1 MLKIMKNQLNESKLN
16 NTGGNSLFLLNE
28 NKFIRIPKLY
38 QKKKIPFLY
47 NSINKSK
54 NSSIKKYEKYTKIFK
69 SKLLKY
75 NNGIH
80 LYNKSNTL
88 NNNYMKNLTLNKSNI
103 NTINTTMNNSNNNT
117 FFNNTTNNSI
127 SNIISNNLFNNNT
140 LNYKIEHN
148 KDNLKDNLNDN
159 IDNIDK
165 SIINNEVNEK
175 ENNHENIVESDEDAN
190 IKDLINE
197 ETEEKMHVHIS
208 NYNGGLKGNRDWGLS
223 KTDVKDDK
231 LISFRKGIYV
241 NSSNFKKNNV
251 NKFKYQILLNNCEDI
266 KKKLLYEGKN
276 KFNKIQNKD
285 KDIDIKSIN
294 NNTSDNKILFS
305 QKANIENKIKKLN
318 FDQPFKYLKMSNSN
332 KNMTGNRKNY
342 ELNKL
347 FRVPRIEI
355 DLSRKENT
363 FFSLKKANYMNSNSN
378 TDETSRRY
386 IREYREG
393 LNSIDKNFI
402 FNPTEENSFN
412 KDTLKNR
419 SVSPSNNKSDIN
431 NDFFH
436 SKDLL
441 NNINININKNQSDR
455 NYKPYK
461 FIFPSAIKRNIMNV
475 GLIRYNNN
483 IIKNI
488 NNNKIKTN
496 LNDFIFEIGNIK
508 FKHYIENL
516 LDDKSL
522 IILSSL
528 NKNFYK
534 NFRYV
539 IYNKYY
545 NYIIL
550 DENNKKENMNK
561 IIKSLFQY
569 SSNKLKNISKEEI
582 ERIYNSFNFK
592 SIYNENIIK
601 DLPRTFPNDSTF
613 NKNSLGYY
621 KLYNILTVYSNFNKQ
636 IGYTQGL
643 NFISAIGLSLCDTE
657 QEVFVF
663 LDGLINRFELDK
675 FMGINNKY
683 LVQNLKYF
691 SNILNKYVPDIICF
705 FNNKLLNHE
714 FFSTNWI
721 LTLFSNC
728 MSKNELVIIWCF
740 MIVFGWKFFYCFVI
754 ELLNFYKEDI
764 FQTNENEL
772 NFKMKKLLNDDK
784 FEGNLNVLIKNTFQ
798 LMKNTIS
805 L

>member
-1 MLKIMKNQLNESKLN
+1 MENHLNESHLN
-16 NTGGNSLFLLNE
+16 NTGGNNLFFLNE
-28 NKFIRIPKLY
+28 NKLIKIPKLY
-38 QKKKIPFLY
+38 QKKKVPFLY
-47 NSINKSK
+47 NSNNKPK
-54 NSSIKKYEKYTKIFK
+54 ISSIKKYEKYTKIFK
-69 SKLLKY
+69 SKLLKF

-80 LYNKSNTL
+80 LYNKSSTL

-117 FFNNTTNNSI
+117 FFNNTNNNSI
-127 SNIISNNLFNNNT
+127 TKIISKNLFNNNNT

-148 KDNLKDNLNDN
+148 KNNLKDNLNEKIDKNNKNDKNDKNDKNEN
-159 IDNIDK
+159 IDED
-165 SIINNEVNEK
+165 
-175 ENNHENIVESDEDAN
+175 ENIVESDEDAN
-190 IKDLINE
+190 IKDLIND
-197 ETEEKMHVHIS
+197 ETEEKMPVHIS
-208 NYNGGLKGNRDWGLS
+208 NYNGGLRGNRDWGLS
-223 KTDVKDDK
+223 KTDVKNDK
-231 LISFRKGIYV
+231 LISFGKGIYV
-241 NSSNFKKNNV
+241 NSSNIKKNNV
-251 NKFKYQILLNNCEDI
+251 NNFKFQVLLNNCGDI

-276 KFNKIQNKD
+276 KLNKVKKENIN
-285 KDIDIKSIN
+285 IKLKNVN
-294 NNTSDNKILFS
+294 NNISNNKILFS
-305 QKANIENKIKKLN
+305 SNTNVENKIKKLN
-318 FDQPFKYLKMSNSN
+318 FDQPIKYIKISNSN
-332 KNMTGNRKNY
+332 KNIIINRKNS

-347 FRVPRIEI
+347 CKVPRIEI
-355 DLSRKENT
+355 DLTKKENNFT
-363 FFSLKKANYMNSNSN
+363 LKKTNYVNSNPN
-378 TDETSRRY
+378 TNETSRRN
-386 IREYREG
+386 IGEHRKG
-393 LNSIDKNFI
+393 INSIDKSFGY
-402 FNPTEENSFN
+402 NPTEESSFN
-412 KDTLKNR
+412 KDTIKNR
-419 SVSPSNNKSDIN
+419 SVSPRNNKLDVN
-431 NDFFH
+431 NAFFH
-436 SKDLL
+436 SKD
-441 NNINININKNQSDR
+441 IINKYNDNNNQSDR
-455 NYKPYK
+455 NYKEYK
-461 FIFPSAIKRNIMNV
+461 FIFPSKIKRNNLNER
-475 GLIRYNNN
+475 LIRYNNN
-483 IIKNI
+483 NIINLS
-488 NNNKIKTN
+488 NNKSKTN

-550 DENNKKENMNK
+550 DENNRKEYMNK
-561 IIKSLFQY
+561 IIKSLLKY
-569 SSNKLKNISKEEI
+569 SSNKLKNISKAEI
-582 ERIYNSFNFK
+582 GKIYNSFNYK
-592 SIYNENIIK
+592 SIYNENILK

-621 KLYNILTVYSNFNKQ
+621 KLYNILTSYSNFNKQ

-643 NFISAIGLSLCDTE
+643 NFISAIGLSLFDSE

-691 SNILNKYVPDIICF
+691 SNILNKYVPDIISF
-705 FNNKLLNHE
+705 FDNKLLNHE

-728 MSKNELVIIWCF
+728 MSKNELIIIWCF
-740 MIVFGWKFFYCFVI
+740 MIVFGWKFFYCFTI

-772 NFKMKKLLNDDK
+772 NFKMKKILNDDK

-798 LMKNTIS
+798 LMKNNIS

>member
-1 MLKIMKNQLNESKLN
+1 MENHLNESHLN
-16 NTGGNSLFLLNE
+16 NTGGNNLFFLNE
-28 NKFIRIPKLY
+28 NKLIKIPKLY
-38 QKKKIPFLY
+38 QKKKVPFLY
-47 NSINKSK
+47 NSNNKPK
-54 NSSIKKYEKYTKIFK
+54 ISSIKKYEKYTKIFK
-69 SKLLKY
+69 SKLLKF

-80 LYNKSNTL
+80 LYNKSSTL

-117 FFNNTTNNSI
+117 FFNNTNNNSI
-127 SNIISNNLFNNNT
+127 TKIISKNLFNNNNT

-148 KDNLKDNLNDN
+148 KNNLKDNLNEKIDKNNKNDKNDKNDKNEN
-159 IDNIDK
+159 IDED
-165 SIINNEVNEK
+165 
-175 ENNHENIVESDEDAN
+175 ENIVESDEDAN
-190 IKDLINE
+190 IKDLIND
-197 ETEEKMHVHIS
+197 ETEEKMPVHIS
-208 NYNGGLKGNRDWGLS
+208 NYNGGLRGNRDWGLS
-223 KTDVKDDK
+223 KTDVKNDK
-231 LISFRKGIYV
+231 LISFGKGIYV
-241 NSSNFKKNNV
+241 NSSNIKKNNV
-251 NKFKYQILLNNCEDI
+251 NNFKFQVLLNNCGDI

-276 KFNKIQNKD
+276 KLNKVKKENIN
-285 KDIDIKSIN
+285 IKLKNVN
-294 NNTSDNKILFS
+294 NNISNNKILFS
-305 QKANIENKIKKLN
+305 SNTNVENKIKKLN
-318 FDQPFKYLKMSNSN
+318 FDQPIKYIKISNSN
-332 KNMTGNRKNY
+332 KNIIINRKNS

-347 FRVPRIEI
+347 CKVPRIEI
-355 DLSRKENT
+355 DLTKKENNFT
-363 FFSLKKANYMNSNSN
+363 LKKTNYVNSNPN
-378 TDETSRRY
+378 TNETSRRN
-386 IREYREG
+386 IGEHRKG
-393 LNSIDKNFI
+393 INSIDKSFGY
-402 FNPTEENSFN
+402 NPTEESSFN
-412 KDTLKNR
+412 KDTIKNR
-419 SVSPSNNKSDIN
+419 SVSPRNNKLDVN
-431 NDFFH
+431 NAFFH
-436 SKDLL
+436 SKD
-441 NNINININKNQSDR
+441 IINKYNDNNNQSDR
-455 NYKPYK
+455 NYKEYK
-461 FIFPSAIKRNIMNV
+461 FIFPSKIKRNNLNER
-475 GLIRYNNN
+475 LIRYNNN
-483 IIKNI
+483 NNIINLS
-488 NNNKIKTN
+488 NNKSKTN

-550 DENNKKENMNK
+550 DENNRKEYMNK
-561 IIKSLFQY
+561 IIKSLLKY
-569 SSNKLKNISKEEI
+569 SSNKLKNISKAEI
-582 ERIYNSFNFK
+582 GKIYNSFNYK
-592 SIYNENIIK
+592 SIYNENILK

-621 KLYNILTVYSNFNKQ
+621 KLYNILTSYSNFNKQ

-643 NFISAIGLSLCDTE
+643 NFISAIGLSLFDSE

-691 SNILNKYVPDIICF
+691 SNILNKYVPDIISF
-705 FNNKLLNHE
+705 FDNKLLNHE

-728 MSKNELVIIWCF
+728 MSKNELIIIWCF
-740 MIVFGWKFFYCFVI
+740 MIVFGWKFFYCFTI

-772 NFKMKKLLNDDK
+772 NFKMKKILNDDK

-798 LMKNTIS
+798 LMKNNIS

>member
-1 MLKIMKNQLNESKLN
+1 MENHLNESHLN
-16 NTGGNSLFLLNE
+16 NTGGNNLFFLNE
-28 NKFIRIPKLY
+28 NKLIKIPKLY
-38 QKKKIPFLY
+38 QKKKVPFLY
-47 NSINKSK
+47 NSNNKPK
-54 NSSIKKYEKYTKIFK
+54 ISSIKKYEKYTKIFK

-117 FFNNTTNNSI
+117 FFNNTNNNSI
-127 SNIISNNLFNNNT
+127 TKIISKNLFNNNNT
-140 LNYKIEHN
+140 LNYKIEHKKN
-148 KDNLKDNLNDN
+148 NLKDNLNEKIDKNNKNDKNDKNEN
-159 IDNIDK
+159 IDED
-165 SIINNEVNEK
+165 
-175 ENNHENIVESDEDAN
+175 ENIVESDEDAN
-190 IKDLINE
+190 IKDLIND
-197 ETEEKMHVHIS
+197 ETEEKMPVHIS
-208 NYNGGLKGNRDWGLS
+208 NYNGGLRGNRDWGLS
-223 KTDVKDDK
+223 KTDVKNDK
-231 LISFRKGIYV
+231 LISFGKGIYV
-241 NSSNFKKNNV
+241 NSSNIKKNNV
-251 NKFKYQILLNNCEDI
+251 NNFKFQVLLNNCGDI

-276 KFNKIQNKD
+276 KLNKVKKENIN
-285 KDIDIKSIN
+285 IKLKNVN
-294 NNTSDNKILFS
+294 NNISNNKILFS
-305 QKANIENKIKKLN
+305 SNTNVENKIKKLN
-318 FDQPFKYLKMSNSN
+318 FDQPIKYIKISNSN
-332 KNMTGNRKNY
+332 KNIIINRKNS

-347 FRVPRIEI
+347 CKVPRIEI
-355 DLSRKENT
+355 DLTKKENNFT
-363 FFSLKKANYMNSNSN
+363 LKKTNYVNSNPN
-378 TDETSRRY
+378 TNETSRRN
-386 IREYREG
+386 IGEHRKG
-393 LNSIDKNFI
+393 INSIDKSFGY
-402 FNPTEENSFN
+402 NPTEESSFN
-412 KDTLKNR
+412 KDTIKNR
-419 SVSPSNNKSDIN
+419 SVSPRNNILDVN
-431 NDFFH
+431 NAFFH
-436 SKDLL
+436 SKD
-441 NNINININKNQSDR
+441 IINKYNDNNNQSDR
-455 NYKPYK
+455 NYKEYK
-461 FIFPSAIKRNIMNV
+461 FIFPSKIKRNNLNER
-475 GLIRYNNN
+475 LIRYNNN
-483 IIKNI
+483 NIINLS
-488 NNNKIKTN
+488 NNKSKTN

-539 IYNKYY
+539 VYNKYY

-550 DENNKKENMNK
+550 DENNRKEYMNK
-561 IIKSLFQY
+561 IIKSLLKY
-569 SSNKLKNISKEEI
+569 SSNKLKNISKAEI
-582 ERIYNSFNFK
+582 GKIYNSFNYK
-592 SIYNENIIK
+592 SIYNENILK

-621 KLYNILTVYSNFNKQ
+621 KLYNILTSYSNFNKQ

-643 NFISAIGLSLCDTE
+643 NFISAIGLSLFDSE

-691 SNILNKYVPDIICF
+691 SNILNKYVPDIISF
-705 FNNKLLNHE
+705 FDNKLLNHE

-728 MSKNELVIIWCF
+728 MSKNELIIIWCF
-740 MIVFGWKFFYCFVI
+740 MIVFGWKFFYCFAI

-772 NFKMKKLLNDDK
+772 NYKMKKILNDDK

-798 LMKNTIS
+798 LMKNNIS

>member
-1 MLKIMKNQLNESKLN
+1 MENQLNESHLN
-16 NTGGNSLFLLNE
+16 NTGGNSLFFLSE
-28 NKFIRIPKLY
+28 NKLIKIPKLY
-38 QKKKIPFLY
+38 QKKKVPFLY
-47 NSINKSK
+47 NSNNNSK
-54 NSSIKKYEKYTKIFK
+54 VASIKKYEKYTKIFK
-69 SKLLKY
+69 SKLLKF

-103 NTINTTMNNSNNNT
+103 NTINSTMNNSNNNT
-117 FFNNTTNNSI
+117 FFNNTNNNSI
-127 SNIISNNLFNNNT
+127 TKIISKNLFNNNT
-140 LNYKIEHN
+140 LNYKIENN
-148 KDNLKDNLNDN
+148 KYNAKENINDN
-159 IDNIDK
+159 IDKNNIKNDINENID
-165 SIINNEVNEK
+165 NN
-175 ENNHENIVESDEDAN
+175 ENIVESDEDAN
-190 IKDLINE
+190 IKDLIND
-197 ETEEKMHVHIS
+197 ETEEKLPVHIS
-208 NYNGGLKGNRDWGLS
+208 NYNGGLRGNRDWGLS

-231 LISFRKGIYV
+231 LISFGKGKYV
-241 NSSNFKKNNV
+241 NSSNIKKNNS
-251 NKFKYQILLNNCEDI
+251 NNFKFQVLLNNCEDI

-276 KFNKIQNKD
+276 KLNKVKKD
-285 KDIDIKSIN
+285 NISIELKDIN
-294 NNTSDNKILFS
+294 NNKILFS
-305 QKANIENKIKKLN
+305 PNTNKENKIKKLN
-318 FDQPFKYLKMSNSN
+318 FDQPFKYIKISNSN
-332 KNMTGNRKNY
+332 KNIIVNRKNS

-347 FRVPRIEI
+347 CKVPRIEI
-355 DLSRKENT
+355 DLTNKENNFT
-363 FFSLKKANYMNSNSN
+363 LKKTNYMNSNPN
-378 TDETSRRY
+378 TNETTRRN
-386 IREYREG
+386 IGENRKG
-393 LNSIDKNFI
+393 VNSIDKSFRYS
-402 FNPTEENSFN
+402 PTEESSFN
-412 KDTLKNR
+412 KETIKNR
-419 SVSPSNNKSDIN
+419 SVSPRNNKLDIN
-431 NDFFH
+431 NAFFH
-436 SKDLL
+436 SKDILHKY
-441 NNINININKNQSDR
+441 NNNNQSDR
-455 NYKPYK
+455 NYKAYK
-461 FIFPSAIKRNIMNV
+461 FIFPSTIKRNNLNER
-475 GLIRYNNN
+475 LIRYNNN
-483 IIKNI
+483 III
-488 NNNKIKTN
+488 NLSNNKSKTN

-550 DENNKKENMNK
+550 DENNRKEYINK
-561 IIKSLFQY
+561 IIKSLLKY
-569 SSNKLKNISKEEI
+569 SSNKLKNISKAEI
-582 ERIYNSFNFK
+582 GKIYNSFNYK
-592 SIYNENIIK
+592 SIYNENILK

-621 KLYNILTVYSNFNKQ
+621 KLYNILTSYSNFNKQ

-643 NFISAIGLSLCDTE
+643 NFISAIGLSLFDSE

-691 SNILNKYVPDIICF
+691 SNILNKYVPDIISF
-705 FNNKLLNHE
+705 FDNKLLNHE

-728 MSKNELVIIWCF
+728 MSKNELIIIWCF
-740 MIVFGWKFFYCFVI
+740 MIVFGWKFFYCFAI

-772 NFKMKKLLNDDK
+772 NYKMKKILNDDK

-798 LMKNTIS
+798 LMKNNIS

>member
-1 MLKIMKNQLNESKLN
+1 MENHLNESHLN
-16 NTGGNSLFLLNE
+16 NTGGNNLFFLNE
-28 NKFIRIPKLY
+28 NKLIKIPKLY
-38 QKKKIPFLY
+38 QKKKVPFLY
-47 NSINKSK
+47 NSNNKPK
-54 NSSIKKYEKYTKIFK
+54 ISSIKKYEKYTKIFK
-69 SKLLKY
+69 SKLLKF

-80 LYNKSNTL
+80 LYNKSSTL

-117 FFNNTTNNSI
+117 FFNNTNNNSI
-127 SNIISNNLFNNNT
+127 TKIISKNLFNNNNT

-148 KDNLKDNLNDN
+148 KNNLKDNLNEKIDKNNKNDKNDKNDKNEN
-159 IDNIDK
+159 IDED
-165 SIINNEVNEK
+165 
-175 ENNHENIVESDEDAN
+175 ENIVESDEDAN
-190 IKDLINE
+190 IKDLIND
-197 ETEEKMHVHIS
+197 ETEEKMPVHIS
-208 NYNGGLKGNRDWGLS
+208 NYNGGLRGNRDWGLS
-223 KTDVKDDK
+223 KTDVKNDK
-231 LISFRKGIYV
+231 LISFGKGIYV
-241 NSSNFKKNNV
+241 NSSNIKKNDV
-251 NKFKYQILLNNCEDI
+251 NNFKFQVLLNNCGDI

-276 KFNKIQNKD
+276 KLNKVKKENIN
-285 KDIDIKSIN
+285 IKLKNVN
-294 NNTSDNKILFS
+294 NNISNNKILFS
-305 QKANIENKIKKLN
+305 SNTNVENKIKKLN
-318 FDQPFKYLKMSNSN
+318 FDQPIKYIKISNSN
-332 KNMTGNRKNY
+332 KNIIINRKNS

-347 FRVPRIEI
+347 CKVPRIEI
-355 DLSRKENT
+355 DLTKKENNFT
-363 FFSLKKANYMNSNSN
+363 LKKTNYVNSNPN
-378 TDETSRRY
+378 TNETSRRN
-386 IREYREG
+386 IGEHRKG
-393 LNSIDKNFI
+393 INSIDKSFGY
-402 FNPTEENSFN
+402 NPTEESSFN
-412 KDTLKNR
+412 KDTIKNR
-419 SVSPSNNKSDIN
+419 SVSPRNNKLDVN
-431 NDFFH
+431 NAFFH
-436 SKDLL
+436 SKD
-441 NNINININKNQSDR
+441 IINKYNDNNNQSDR
-455 NYKPYK
+455 NYKEYK
-461 FIFPSAIKRNIMNV
+461 FIFPSKIKRNNLNER
-475 GLIRYNNN
+475 LIRYNNN
-483 IIKNI
+483 NIINLS
-488 NNNKIKTN
+488 NNKSKTN

-550 DENNKKENMNK
+550 DENNRKEYMNK
-561 IIKSLFQY
+561 IIKSLLKY
-569 SSNKLKNISKEEI
+569 SSNKLKNISKAEI
-582 ERIYNSFNFK
+582 GKIYNSFNYK
-592 SIYNENIIK
+592 SIYNENILK

-621 KLYNILTVYSNFNKQ
+621 KLYNILTSYSNFNKQ

-643 NFISAIGLSLCDTE
+643 NFISAIGLSLFDSE

-691 SNILNKYVPDIICF
+691 SNILNKYVPDIISF
-705 FNNKLLNHE
+705 FDNKLLNHE

-728 MSKNELVIIWCF
+728 MSKNELIIIWCF
-740 MIVFGWKFFYCFVI
+740 MIVFGWKFFYCFTI

-772 NFKMKKLLNDDK
+772 NFKMKKILNDDK

-798 LMKNTIS
+798 LMKNNIS

>member
-1 MLKIMKNQLNESKLN
+1 MENQLNESHLN
-16 NTGGNSLFLLNE
+16 NTGGNSLFFLSE
-28 NKFIRIPKLY
+28 NKLIKIPKLY
-38 QKKKIPFLY
+38 QKKKVPFLY
-47 NSINKSK
+47 NSNNNSK
-54 NSSIKKYEKYTKIFK
+54 IASIKKYEKYTKIFK
-69 SKLLKY
+69 SKLLKF

-103 NTINTTMNNSNNNT
+103 NTINSTMNNSNNNT
-117 FFNNTTNNSI
+117 FFNNTNNNSI
-127 SNIISNNLFNNNT
+127 TKIISKNLFNNNT
-140 LNYKIEHN
+140 LNYKIENN
-148 KDNLKDNLNDN
+148 KYNAKENINDN
-159 IDNIDK
+159 IDKNNIKNDINENID
-165 SIINNEVNEK
+165 NN
-175 ENNHENIVESDEDAN
+175 ENIVESDEDAN
-190 IKDLINE
+190 IKDLIND
-197 ETEEKMHVHIS
+197 ETEEKLPVHIS
-208 NYNGGLKGNRDWGLS
+208 NYNGGLRGNRDWGLS
-223 KTDVKDDK
+223 KTDIKDDK
-231 LISFRKGIYV
+231 LISFGKGKYI
-241 NSSNFKKNNV
+241 NSSNFKKNNA
-251 NKFKYQILLNNCEDI
+251 NNFKFQVLLNNCEDI

-276 KFNKIQNKD
+276 KLNKVKKD
-285 KDIDIKSIN
+285 NISIELKDIN
-294 NNTSDNKILFS
+294 NNKILFS
-305 QKANIENKIKKLN
+305 PNTNKENKIKKLN
-318 FDQPFKYLKMSNSN
+318 FDQPFKYIKISNSN
-332 KNMTGNRKNY
+332 KNIIVNRKNS

-347 FRVPRIEI
+347 CKVPRIEI
-355 DLSRKENT
+355 DLTNKENNFT
-363 FFSLKKANYMNSNSN
+363 LKKTNYMNSNPN
-378 TDETSRRY
+378 TNETTRRN
-386 IREYREG
+386 IGENRKG
-393 LNSIDKNFI
+393 VNSIDKSFRY
-402 FNPTEENSFN
+402 NPTEESSFN
-412 KDTLKNR
+412 KDTIKNR
-419 SVSPSNNKSDIN
+419 SVSPRNNKLDIN
-431 NDFFH
+431 NAFFH
-436 SKDLL
+436 SKDILHKY
-441 NNINININKNQSDR
+441 NNNNQSDR
-455 NYKPYK
+455 NYKAYK
-461 FIFPSAIKRNIMNV
+461 FIFPSTIKRNNLNER
-475 GLIRYNNN
+475 LIRYNNN
-483 IIKNI
+483 III
-488 NNNKIKTN
+488 NLSNNKSKTN

-550 DENNKKENMNK
+550 DENNRKEYINK
-561 IIKSLFQY
+561 IIKSLLKY
-569 SSNKLKNISKEEI
+569 SSNKLKNISKAEI
-582 ERIYNSFNFK
+582 LKIYNSFNYK
-592 SIYNENIIK
+592 SIYNENILK

-621 KLYNILTVYSNFNKQ
+621 KLYNILTSYSNFNKQ

-643 NFISAIGLSLCDTE
+643 NFISAIGLSLFDSE

-691 SNILNKYVPDIICF
+691 SNILNKYVPDIISF
-705 FNNKLLNHE
+705 FDNKLLNHE

-728 MSKNELVIIWCF
+728 MSKNELIIIWCF
-740 MIVFGWKFFYCFVI
+740 MIVFGWKFFYCFAI

-772 NFKMKKLLNDDK
+772 NYKMKKILNDDK

-798 LMKNTIS
+798 LMKNNIS

>member
-1 MLKIMKNQLNESKLN
+1 MLKIMENQLNESHLN
-16 NTGGNSLFLLNE
+16 NTGGNNLFFLNE
-28 NKFIRIPKLY
+28 NKLIKIPKLY
-38 QKKKIPFLY
+38 QKKKVPFLY
-47 NSINKSK
+47 NSNNKPK
-54 NSSIKKYEKYTKIFK
+54 ISSIKKYEKYTKIFK
-69 SKLLKY
+69 SKLLKF

-80 LYNKSNTL
+80 LYNKSSTL

-117 FFNNTTNNSI
+117 FFNNTNNNSI
-127 SNIISNNLFNNNT
+127 TKIISKNLFSNNN
-140 LNYKIEHN
+140 LNYKVDHN
-148 KDNLKDNLNDN
+148 KNNLKDNFNDKKIDENN
-159 IDNIDK
+159 IKNDI
-165 SIINNEVNEK
+165 NEK
-175 ENNHENIVESDEDAN
+175 LNNHENIVESDEDAN
-190 IKDLINE
+190 IKDLIND
-197 ETEEKMHVHIS
+197 ETEEKMPVHIS
-208 NYNGGLKGNRDWGLS
+208 NYNGGLRGNRDWGLS
-223 KTDVKDDK
+223 KTDVKGDK
-231 LISFRKGIYV
+231 LISFGKGKYV
-241 NSSNFKKNNV
+241 NSSNIKKDNANNFK
-251 NKFKYQILLNNCEDI
+251 FQALLNNCGDI

-276 KFNKIQNKD
+276 KLNNAKKNINLE
-285 KDIDIKSIN
+285 IKNIN
-294 NNTSDNKILFS
+294 NKILFS
-305 QKANIENKIKKLN
+305 PNTNIENKIKKLN
-318 FDQPFKYLKMSNSN
+318 FDQPFKYIKISNSN
-332 KNMTGNRKNY
+332 KNIIVNRKNS

-347 FRVPRIEI
+347 CKVPRIEI
-355 DLSRKENT
+355 DLTKKENNFT
-363 FFSLKKANYMNSNSN
+363 LKKSNNMNTNPSSN
-378 TDETSRRY
+378 ETTRRN
-386 IREYREG
+386 IREHRKG
-393 LNSIDKNFI
+393 INSIDKSFGY
-402 FNPTEENSFN
+402 NPTEESSFN
-412 KDTLKNR
+412 KDTIKNR
-419 SVSPSNNKSDIN
+419 SVSPRNNILDVN
-431 NDFFH
+431 NAFFH

-441 NNINININKNQSDR
+441 NKYNDINYNQSERD
-455 NYKPYK
+455 YKAYK
-461 FIFPSAIKRNIMNV
+461 FIFPSTIKRNNLNER
-475 GLIRYNNN
+475 LIRYDN
-483 IIKNI
+483 IINLNKN
-488 NNNKIKTN
+488 KTKTN

-534 NFRYV
+534 NFRNV

-550 DENNKKENMNK
+550 DENNRKEYMNK
-561 IIKSLFQY
+561 IIKSLLKY
-569 SSNKLKNISKEEI
+569 SSSKLKNISKAEI
-582 ERIYNSFNFK
+582 GKIYNSFNYK

-621 KLYNILTVYSNFNKQ
+621 KLYNILTSYSNFNKQ

-643 NFISAIGLSLCDTE
+643 NFISAIGLSLFDSE

-683 LVQNLKYF
+683 LVSNLKYF
-691 SNILNKYVPDIICF
+691 SNILNKYVPDIISF
-705 FNNKLLNHE
+705 FDNKLLNHE

-728 MSKNELVIIWCF
+728 MSKNELIIIWCF
-740 MIVFGWKFFYCFVI
+740 MIVFGWKFFYCFAI

-772 NFKMKKLLNDDK
+772 NYKMKKILNDDK

-798 LMKNTIS
+798 LMKNNIS

>member
-1 MLKIMKNQLNESKLN
+1 MLKIMENQLNESHLN
-16 NTGGNSLFLLNE
+16 NTGGNNLFFLNE
-28 NKFIRIPKLY
+28 NKLIKIPKLY
-38 QKKKIPFLY
+38 QKKKVPFLY
-47 NSINKSK
+47 NSNNKPK
-54 NSSIKKYEKYTKIFK
+54 ISSIKKYEKYTKIFK
-69 SKLLKY
+69 SKLLKF

-80 LYNKSNTL
+80 LYNKSSTL

-117 FFNNTTNNSI
+117 FFNNTNNNSI
-127 SNIISNNLFNNNT
+127 TKIISKNLFNNNNT

-148 KDNLKDNLNDN
+148 KNNLKDNLNDK
-159 IDNIDK
+159 IDK
-165 SIINNEVNEK
+165 NNKNDKNENI
-175 ENNHENIVESDEDAN
+175 EEDENIVESDEDAN
-190 IKDLINE
+190 IKDLIND
-197 ETEEKMHVHIS
+197 ETEEKMPVHIS
-208 NYNGGLKGNRDWGLS
+208 NYNGGLRGNRDWGLS
-223 KTDVKDDK
+223 KTDVKNDK
-231 LISFRKGIYV
+231 LISFGKGIYV
-241 NSSNFKKNNV
+241 NSSNIKKNNV
-251 NKFKYQILLNNCEDI
+251 NNFKFQVLLNNCGDI

-276 KFNKIQNKD
+276 KLNKVKKENIN
-285 KDIDIKSIN
+285 IKLKNVN
-294 NNTSDNKILFS
+294 NNISNNKILFS
-305 QKANIENKIKKLN
+305 SNTNVENKIKKLN
-318 FDQPFKYLKMSNSN
+318 FDQPIKYIKISNSN
-332 KNMTGNRKNY
+332 KNIIINRKNS

-347 FRVPRIEI
+347 CKVPRIEI
-355 DLSRKENT
+355 DLTKKENNFT
-363 FFSLKKANYMNSNSN
+363 LKKTNYVNSNPN
-378 TDETSRRY
+378 TNETSRRN
-386 IREYREG
+386 IGEHRKG
-393 LNSIDKNFI
+393 INSIDKSFGY
-402 FNPTEENSFN
+402 NPTEESTFN
-412 KDTLKNR
+412 KDTIKNR
-419 SVSPSNNKSDIN
+419 SVSPRNNILDVN
-431 NDFFH
+431 NTFFH

-441 NNINININKNQSDR
+441 NKYNDINNNQSDR
-455 NYKPYK
+455 DYKAYK
-461 FIFPSAIKRNIMNV
+461 FIFPSTINRNNSNEK
-475 GLIRYNNN
+475 LIRYNN
-483 IIKNI
+483 IINL
-488 NNNKIKTN
+488 NNKTKIN

-550 DENNKKENMNK
+550 DENNRKEYMNK
-561 IIKSLFQY
+561 IIKSLLKY
-569 SSNKLKNISKEEI
+569 SSSKLKNISKAEI
-582 ERIYNSFNFK
+582 GKIYNSFNYK

-621 KLYNILTVYSNFNKQ
+621 KLYNILTSYSNFNKQ

-643 NFISAIGLSLCDTE
+643 NFISAIGLSLFDSE

-675 FMGINNKY
+675 FMGINNKH
-683 LVQNLKYF
+683 LVSNLKYF
-691 SNILNKYVPDIICF
+691 SNILNKYVPDIISF
-705 FNNKLLNHE
+705 FDNKLLNHE

-728 MSKNELVIIWCF
+728 MSKNELIIIWCF
-740 MIVFGWKFFYCFVI
+740 MIVFGWKFFYCFAI

-772 NFKMKKLLNDDK
+772 NYKMKKILNDDK

-798 LMKNTIS
+798 
-805 L
+805 

>member
-1 MLKIMKNQLNESKLN
+1 MENHLNESHLN
-16 NTGGNSLFLLNE
+16 NTGGNNLFFLNE
-28 NKFIRIPKLY
+28 NKLIKIPKLY
-38 QKKKIPFLY
+38 QKKKVPFLY
-47 NSINKSK
+47 NSNNKPK
-54 NSSIKKYEKYTKIFK
+54 ISSIKKYEKYTKIFK
-69 SKLLKY
+69 SKLLKF

-80 LYNKSNTL
+80 LYNKSSTL

-117 FFNNTTNNSI
+117 FFNNTNNNSI
-127 SNIISNNLFNNNT
+127 TKIISKNLFNNNNT

-148 KDNLKDNLNDN
+148 KNNLKDNLNDKIDKNNKNDKNDKNDKNEN
-159 IDNIDK
+159 IDED
-165 SIINNEVNEK
+165 
-175 ENNHENIVESDEDAN
+175 ENIVESDEDAN
-190 IKDLINE
+190 IKDLIND
-197 ETEEKMHVHIS
+197 ETEEKMPVHIS
-208 NYNGGLKGNRDWGLS
+208 NYNGGLRGNRDWGLS
-223 KTDVKDDK
+223 KTDVKNDK
-231 LISFRKGIYV
+231 LISFGKGIYV
-241 NSSNFKKNNV
+241 NSSNIKKNNV
-251 NKFKYQILLNNCEDI
+251 NNFKFQVLLNNCGDI
-266 KKKLLYEGKN
+266 KKKLLYEGMNKLNKVKKENINIKLKN
-276 KFNKIQNKD
+276 V
-285 KDIDIKSIN
+285 N
-294 NNTSDNKILFS
+294 NNISNNKILFS
-305 QKANIENKIKKLN
+305 SNTNVENKIKKLN
-318 FDQPFKYLKMSNSN
+318 FDQPIKYIKISNSN
-332 KNMTGNRKNY
+332 KNIIINRKNS

-347 FRVPRIEI
+347 CKVPRIEI
-355 DLSRKENT
+355 DLTKKENNFT
-363 FFSLKKANYMNSNSN
+363 LKKTNYVNSNPN
-378 TDETSRRY
+378 TNETSRRN
-386 IREYREG
+386 IGEHRKG
-393 LNSIDKNFI
+393 INSIDKSFGY
-402 FNPTEENSFN
+402 NPTEESSFN
-412 KDTLKNR
+412 KDTIKNR
-419 SVSPSNNKSDIN
+419 SVSPRNNKLDVN
-431 NDFFH
+431 NAFFH
-436 SKDLL
+436 SKD
-441 NNINININKNQSDR
+441 IINKYNDNNNQSDR
-455 NYKPYK
+455 NYKEYK
-461 FIFPSAIKRNIMNV
+461 FIFPSKIKRNNLNER
-475 GLIRYNNN
+475 LIRYNNN
-483 IIKNI
+483 NIINLS
-488 NNNKIKTN
+488 NNKSKTN

-550 DENNKKENMNK
+550 DENNRKEYMNK
-561 IIKSLFQY
+561 IIKSLLKY
-569 SSNKLKNISKEEI
+569 SSNKLKNISKAEI
-582 ERIYNSFNFK
+582 GKIYNSFNYK
-592 SIYNENIIK
+592 SIYNENILK

-621 KLYNILTVYSNFNKQ
+621 KLYNILTSYSNFNKQ

-643 NFISAIGLSLCDTE
+643 NFISAIGLSLFDSE

-691 SNILNKYVPDIICF
+691 SNILNKYVPDIISF
-705 FNNKLLNHE
+705 FDNKLLNHE

-728 MSKNELVIIWCF
+728 MSKNELIIIWCF
-740 MIVFGWKFFYCFVI
+740 MIVFGWKFFYCFTI

-772 NFKMKKLLNDDK
+772 NFKMKKILNDDK

-798 LMKNTIS
+798 LMKNNIS